1 MRKTT
6 KTLSKLPKNYLQRA
20 EVDMRLRMLSIADT
34 RMVVLEVMGSLQCRS
49 GASDI

>member
-20 EVDMRLRMLSIADT
+20 EVDMRLRILSIAET
-34 RMVVLEVMGSLQCRS
+34 RMVVLEVMGSLQCWS
-49 GASDI
+49 GAKDI